1 MKFKTFI
8 ILINLALITSGVYGQ
23 NKFSLKKQTQEN
35 LGYKIEGEIKGL
47 VDSTVMLA
55 YYFGGKQYATDTA
68 LVNNGKFIF
77 EGDKILD
84 GGMYLI
90 VLNDQQ
96 YFDIIVSEQH
106 FSFSTSVNNLVG
118 DMTFKNTKE
127 NPPFYAY
134 LNFIINMQKEVTP
147 LRQQIEQ
154 AEGEQKKEIQNKITL
169 ADNKVKKYREDFLK
183 NNSDIFFSKIVKAT
197 TEIEIPES
205 PLDSTGNPDKTFPYR
220 YYKKHF
226 WDNIDFTDSR
236 MLRTPI
242 FFNKMDQYLEK
253 LTAKHPDSINISA
266 DVLVNLSKANGDI
279 FQYVVSYIT
288 STYER
293 SKIMGMDAV
302 FVHMVEN
309 YYITGQCDW
318 IDEEQLKKITER
330 AEKIAP
336 NLIGRP
342 APPFVDIYGRPFM
355 KDTSGTIYSMQDLDA
370 KYTLL
375 VFFGPTCG
383 HCKKEMPKIKN
394 SLDSLRDK
402 GVDIKVFAVATE
414 FDKQE
419 WKKFIKEQNTG
430 DWLNV
435 ADINHDDEGNPVASS
450 DWRDKYDIYSTPV
463 VYLLDE
469 KKKIIAKRI
478 THQQVKEIV
487 ERMELN

>member
-1 MKFKTFI
+1 MKLKTFI
-8 ILINLALITSGVYGQ
+8 ILINLALITSGVFGQ

-118 DMTFKNTKE
+118 DMTFKNTEE

-205 PLDSTGNPDKTFPYR
+205 PLDSNGNPDKTF
-220 YYKKHF
+220 
-226 WDNIDFTDSR
+226 
-236 MLRTPI
+236 
-242 FFNKMDQYLEK
+242 
-253 LTAKHPDSINISA
+253 
-266 DVLVNLSKANGDI
+266 
-279 FQYVVSYIT
+279 
-288 STYER
+288 
-293 SKIMGMDAV
+293 
-302 FVHMVEN
+302 
-309 YYITGQCDW
+309 
-318 IDEEQLKKITER
+318 
-330 AEKIAP
+330 
-336 NLIGRP
+336 
-342 APPFVDIYGRPFM
+342 
-355 KDTSGTIYSMQDLDA
+355 
-370 KYTLL
+370 
-375 VFFGPTCG
+375 
-383 HCKKEMPKIKN
+383 
-394 SLDSLRDK
+394 SLQILQK
-402 GVDIKVFAVATE
+402 TFLG
-414 FDKQE
+414 
-419 WKKFIKEQNTG
+419 
-430 DWLNV
+430 
-435 ADINHDDEGNPVASS
+435 
-450 DWRDKYDIYSTPV
+450 
-463 VYLLDE
+463 
-469 KKKIIAKRI
+469 
-478 THQQVKEIV
+478 
-487 ERMELN
+487 